1 MPRPGGEQDGAE
13 DAFDVES
20 TRGGGDHDGSV
31 QTSVFSDRRK
41 TDLSLFRPFAPSL
54 LLSLSTTL
62 SDPAARSIDPGAVT
76 RFESEFATGLATRL
90 ADQPGRF
97 LVDGIALWH
106 KLEWRLR

>member
-13 DAFDVES
+13 DAFDVE
-20 TRGGGDHDGSV
+20 RRGGDHDGSV
-31 QTSVFSDRRK
+31 QTNEGVFSDRRK

-76 RFESEFATGLATRL
+76 RFESEFATRLATRL